1 MKIIVLNIG
10 SAEYTRSNLYFPVI
24 PRVIL
29 CSIKLSV
36 KNQYFQINNK
46 TLKSFILQVHKVVLA
61 ACSSF
66 FRALFTE
73 PMKESRQKEIDL
85 RGITEK
91 GIELIIEYAYTSK
104 IKINI
109 QNVTDILSAASYC
122 QIESLVSAC
131 SSYLETNLDIEN
143 CTEIAS
149 IANLFFLDK
158 LQKKAYRFIS
168 MNLLEF
174 SRKSDFQRLSW
185 QQFENILECEYPVNC
200 NESQILQILL
210 TWSKNTS
217 IDLKIAQK
225 LLSLIRYEEIKKDH
239 LEKIVRLY
247 GRKYSK
253 IIEECSGRKS
263 VIASSHHLTNS
274 RGMELALVRVGGFGV
289 DGITNAI
296 TYFLPSKKRWQNL
309 TVIPHV
315 VQSNHGTA
323 VYKNTL
329 YIVGGL
335 YEVSMKEYIHPFGFK
350 YCPLENKWTT
360 ISQMQM
366 DRCDFS
372 LTVVDHY
379 LYAIGGDND
388 IDEESDNLV
397 QVQNSSN
404 CERYN
409 CLTNTWEYI
418 LSIPENRS
426 KHAAVEFNGYLYV
439 SGELVF
445 YAHF

>member
-1 MKIIVLNIG
+1 M
-10 SAEYTRSNLYFPVI
+10 
-24 PRVIL
+24 
-29 CSIKLSV
+29 
-36 KNQYFQINNK
+36 
-46 TLKSFILQVHKVVLA
+46 VLA

-73 PMKESRQKEIDL
+73 PMKESKQKEIDL
-85 RGITEK
+85 HGMTEK
-91 GIELIIEYAYTSK
+91 GIELIIEYAYTSR
-104 IKINI
+104 IKIDI

-122 QIESLVSAC
+122 QMESLVNAC
-131 SSYLETNLDIEN
+131 SSYLETILDLEN

-149 IANLFFLDK
+149 IANLFFLEK
-158 LQKKAYRFIS
+158 LQKKAYRFICI
-168 MNLLEF
+168 NLLEF
-174 SRKSDFQRLSW
+174 SRKSDFQRLTW

-210 TWSKNTS
+210 NWSRNVS
-217 IDLKIAQK
+217 IDMKIAQK
-225 LLSLIRYEEIKKDH
+225 LFSLIRYEEIKKDH
-239 LEKIVRLY
+239 LEKIIRLY
-247 GRKYSK
+247 GRRYSK
-253 IIEECSGRKS
+253 IIEECSTKNS
-263 VIASSHHLTNS
+263 ATTFSPHSLINS
-274 RGMELALVRVGGFGV
+274 RGMELSLVRVGGFGV

-296 TYFLPSKKRWQNL
+296 AYYLPSKKKWQNL
-309 TVIPHV
+309 SVIPHV
-315 VQSNHGTA
+315 VQSNYGSA
-323 VYKNTL
+323 VSNNTL

-350 YCPLENKWTT
+350 YCPLENKWST

-372 LTVVDHY
+372 LTAVDHY
-379 LYAIGGDND
+379 LYAIGGDNE

-409 CLTNTWEYI
+409 CLTDTWEYI

-426 KHAAVEFNGYLYV
+426 KHAAVAHNGFLYV
-439 SGELVF
+439 SGGF
-445 YAHF
+445 FCFDIF